1 MASSF
6 NDFITKGLLKAC
18 LTELQRQGL
27 ANEQITT
34 VWVPGSFE
42 IPLAALKLA
51 KRKDID
57 AVICLGAV
65 IRGETYHFEVVA
77 NECARGIMEASLAA
91 AKPVIMG
98 VLTTDTVAQAQ
109 ARAGGKGGNNK
120 GRDAARTALEMIAL
134 LKQHM
139 RRRTL
144 AREHALKILYQ
155 FDITKRPMEAVVE
168 SYWKAEETKDQEII
182 AYANLLAQG
191 VGGHIKDIDQK
202 ISDYATNWQIKR
214 MAIIDRN
221 VMRIGLY
228 ELQHTTDIP
237 PKVAINEA
245 VELAKKYGDLES
257 SKFVNGILDKIH
269 KKEIVEP
276 QN

>member
-1 MASSF
+1 
-6 NDFITKGLLKAC
+6 
-18 LTELQRQGL
+18 
-27 ANEQITT
+27 
-34 VWVPGSFE
+34 
-42 IPLAALKLA
+42 
-51 KRKDID
+51 
-57 AVICLGAV
+57 
-65 IRGETYHFEVVA
+65 
-77 NECARGIMEASLAA
+77 
-91 AKPVIMG
+91 
-98 VLTTDTVAQAQ
+98 
-109 ARAGGKGGNNK
+109 
-120 GRDAARTALEMIAL
+120 
-134 LKQHM
+134 M
-139 RRRTL
+139 RRRSL
-144 AREHALKILYQ
+144 SREHALKILYQ
-155 FDITKRPMEAVVE
+155 SDITKRPMDAVVE
-168 SYWKAEETKDQEII
+168 SYWKAEETKDAEII
-182 AYANLLAQG
+182 SYANLLAQG
-191 VGGHIKDIDQK
+191 VAVHITNIDHK

>member
-1 MASSF
+1 
-6 NDFITKGLLKAC
+6 
-18 LTELQRQGL
+18 
-27 ANEQITT
+27 
-34 VWVPGSFE
+34 
-42 IPLAALKLA
+42 
-51 KRKDID
+51 
-57 AVICLGAV
+57 
-65 IRGETYHFEVVA
+65 
-77 NECARGIMEASLAA
+77 
-91 AKPVIMG
+91 
-98 VLTTDTVAQAQ
+98 
-109 ARAGGKGGNNK
+109 
-120 GRDAARTALEMIAL
+120 
-134 LKQHM
+134 M

-155 FDITKRPMEAVVE
+155 FDITKRPMEAVVA
-168 SYWKAEETKDQEII
+168 SYWQAEETKDREII
-182 AYANLLAQG
+182 TYANLLAQG
-191 VGGHIKDIDQK
+191 VSGQIKGIDQK
-202 ISDYATNWQIKR
+202 ISDYATNWQIRR

-221 VMRIGLY
+221 IMRIGLY

>member
-1 MASSF
+1 
-6 NDFITKGLLKAC
+6 
-18 LTELQRQGL
+18 
-27 ANEQITT
+27 
-34 VWVPGSFE
+34 
-42 IPLAALKLA
+42 
-51 KRKDID
+51 
-57 AVICLGAV
+57 
-65 IRGETYHFEVVA
+65 
-77 NECARGIMEASLAA
+77 
-91 AKPVIMG
+91 
-98 VLTTDTVAQAQ
+98 
-109 ARAGGKGGNNK
+109 
-120 GRDAARTALEMIAL
+120 
-134 LKQHM
+134 M

-144 AREHALKILYQ
+144 SREHALKILYQ
-155 FDITKRPMEAVVE
+155 FDITKRPIDAVLE
-168 SYWKAEETKDQEII
+168 SYWQAEETKDKEII

-191 VGGHIKDIDQK
+191 ISGRIQDIDQK

-228 ELQHTTDIP
+228 ELQHASDIP

>member
-1 MASSF
+1 
-6 NDFITKGLLKAC
+6 
-18 LTELQRQGL
+18 
-27 ANEQITT
+27 
-34 VWVPGSFE
+34 
-42 IPLAALKLA
+42 
-51 KRKDID
+51 
-57 AVICLGAV
+57 
-65 IRGETYHFEVVA
+65 
-77 NECARGIMEASLAA
+77 
-91 AKPVIMG
+91 
-98 VLTTDTVAQAQ
+98 
-109 ARAGGKGGNNK
+109 
-120 GRDAARTALEMIAL
+120 
-134 LKQHM
+134 M

-155 FDITKRPMEAVVE
+155 FDITKRPLDTVIE
-168 SYWKAEETKDQEII
+168 SYWKAEEIKDQEVIG
-182 AYANLLAQG
+182 YANQLVQG
-191 VGGHIKDIDQK
+191 VGGHIGGIDQK
-202 ISDYATNWQIKR
+202 ISGYATNWQIKR

-269 KKEIVEP
+269 KKEIVEQ

>member
-1 MASSF
+1 
-6 NDFITKGLLKAC
+6 
-18 LTELQRQGL
+18 
-27 ANEQITT
+27 
-34 VWVPGSFE
+34 
-42 IPLAALKLA
+42 
-51 KRKDID
+51 
-57 AVICLGAV
+57 
-65 IRGETYHFEVVA
+65 
-77 NECARGIMEASLAA
+77 
-91 AKPVIMG
+91 
-98 VLTTDTVAQAQ
+98 
-109 ARAGGKGGNNK
+109 
-120 GRDAARTALEMIAL
+120 
-134 LKQHM
+134 M

-155 FDITKRPMEAVVE
+155 FDITKRPMEAVVA
-168 SYWKAEETKDQEII
+168 SYWQAEETKDQEII
-182 AYANLLAQG
+182 TYANLLAQG
-191 VGGHIKDIDQK
+191 VGGRIKDIDHK

>member
-1 MASSF
+1 
-6 NDFITKGLLKAC
+6 
-18 LTELQRQGL
+18 
-27 ANEQITT
+27 
-34 VWVPGSFE
+34 
-42 IPLAALKLA
+42 
-51 KRKDID
+51 
-57 AVICLGAV
+57 
-65 IRGETYHFEVVA
+65 
-77 NECARGIMEASLAA
+77 
-91 AKPVIMG
+91 
-98 VLTTDTVAQAQ
+98 
-109 ARAGGKGGNNK
+109 
-120 GRDAARTALEMIAL
+120 
-134 LKQHM
+134 M

-155 FDITKRPMEAVVE
+155 FDITKRPIETVVD

-182 AYANLLAQG
+182 TYANLLAQG
-191 VGGHIKDIDQK
+191 VCLHIKDIDQK

>member
-1 MASSF
+1 
-6 NDFITKGLLKAC
+6 
-18 LTELQRQGL
+18 
-27 ANEQITT
+27 
-34 VWVPGSFE
+34 
-42 IPLAALKLA
+42 
-51 KRKDID
+51 
-57 AVICLGAV
+57 
-65 IRGETYHFEVVA
+65 
-77 NECARGIMEASLAA
+77 
-91 AKPVIMG
+91 
-98 VLTTDTVAQAQ
+98 
-109 ARAGGKGGNNK
+109 
-120 GRDAARTALEMIAL
+120 
-134 LKQHM
+134 M

-182 AYANLLAQG
+182 TYANLLAQG
-191 VGGHIKDIDQK
+191 VSVHIKDIDQK